1 MLNSLRD
8 GQINYGTTNCPTT
21 HGPPHNVVAP
31 IHQNSLMSTEPST
44 PVVYPWNST
53 PRLEHLYGFHS
64 RYYNLDYPT
73 PYPPTTNQ
81 YVPTNMYGQS
91 VPQCCQPCCR
101 LRTQTVP
108 KTSPQVLYNPIRP
121 MQQLNRSYKSKKTLK
136 TSCSEQ
142 FLPYIPNDLPVK
154 YDTQNCYQ
162 QKYSSS
168 YLNNTNYCPPAN
180 NNLWIP
186 PAVNTTWPTDRLR
199 PLGHTGVVSHD
210 FNRDKNYQ
218 RLPNY
223 QSNPYSNSSGATHH
237 RPYNYIPP
245 ISDVHDFR
253 PPIYHT
259 SLKNNTSEYISHELN
274 SRLPVSSQNNQSSP
288 SLQQFYNAQ
297 SVPYSDI
304 HRPVESFKPPQITPQ
319 NSSKSNLNVR
329 EFLATWDEGEE
340 EISEKS
346 SETTAPIVVLDCMTL
361 EGDALSKVQEKLNV
375 VSYENLEKV
384 LKENQNSLVINTESN
399 EIDSTQNKAKP
410 PPKPNF
416 EPLDYTKRETGI
428 IRPFITEKKT
438 SPEINSHSEKSY
450 SVNFDGMVAW
460 YGKKN
465 TDISSTDLIERLADR
480 IFNLSKSQEN
490 DGVSFG
496 TAAYT
501 GQITQTNRSIESSI
515 KDSSKYIQSNHLF
528 DLHRTEKCVS
538 TNKIDCNNDSIPRM
552 HSSVLNE
559 SIKPLTKSNNMNS
572 SCIVEN
578 ITKKCLNVTNE
589 QTTPWNLDQ
598 GSQEHHL
605 NMSLYDH
612 SVIIKPLDFSSLTD
626 KGNPFVFEKNSSSGD
641 KPIDSINDQF
651 NKVLNENNNY
661 NSSVSNNQ
669 SSIQPIDSGN
679 RNFPVIV
686 SPHIHRQEYNGFHES
701 VIQRTGCDKNKHDKV
716 TTHTDFE
723 SINWNIS
730 NDLDK
735 IMKNTNMAIEP
746 PCLYDRNNYN
756 ILDSMNKS
764 ISTQWKDNIPCV
776 DLTVNSKTNP
786 NHDPFFDGWNFI
798 ENYDNHSS
806 KKIIDPS
813 NNNVVH
819 SQLFPNQITAL
830 EEPIN
835 KKDNSSE
842 KLENETLVAIK
853 DTPFSK
859 PNDLSSD
866 TARSR
871 DVFYL
876 NRIPDFSDG
885 FELSVLN
892 EPQEYMQFKKSSND
906 NEHRTDGSIF
916 EHLTEQSKCA
926 KTINETT
933 NTKNDQNKLDSV
945 GLPSFKEKEPL
956 APMCSSVPPKL
967 NIVKPILRDP
977 SQVYTVIKQKLKHD
991 ITVVNNENIVSDKTG
1006 HSLRGN
1012 QTNIFNETSL
1022 KSKYDNVQ
1030 LNQFDVWSE
1039 KFVLKD
1045 NTNNSSSSVVQ
1056 CDVEITQF
1064 KSTPENRNSL
1074 IPKQNMSEN
1083 YMDKETKSPTNT
1095 NCNLSVDKISVLEN
1109 NKMSSNDFL
1118 NCLECTKND
1127 DQKYRDTLDEFETS
1141 FGFDIHCND
1150 ESNKSFHEDI
1160 VDKCLEERIKDHIG
1174 EHNINVSD
1182 SNDALNSNLTPD
1194 NTRIPFQCD
1203 FQSGYLIKNYF
1214 DENKNKAVAI
1224 DREQTNNHEKS
1235 DMSVFNYHR
1244 EMKHDF
1250 DLQNSE
1256 NVLSIKDPEK
1266 DSDFNILND
1275 VNHDIDQIQNSTED
1289 KNSNFINM
1297 TKLKQSL
1304 MSNKKNT
1311 HIISSIEKNH
1321 FGYLSI
1327 ENRNFEFEN
1336 DKNDILESTNSKKK
1350 VIEINNATESNDICE
1365 IKHCSSN
1372 IHKTPLIQKHSSK
1385 NVDFESSI
1393 ISTNIFKDNS
1403 NILNTEKNEINEY
1416 RDQKID
1422 KNDFLN
1428 ESFHSENAKS
1438 IEDQINHK
1446 SMFEL
1451 GDNNDDKYQT
1461 QRLEKIHHFDFE
1473 TKIIQNFEVECIN
1486 NDDQEPLNQKKMFTN
1501 ENKIKTKCN
1510 YEINDEVGK
1519 RVQNETSYK
1528 TTKLIRKETLIEES
1542 PGISNNNNI
1551 QFHNTIAIENI
1562 NQENKT
1568 DRILD
1573 CERNEQRMFEVCCT
1587 NNNLKEKLNPVTLID
1602 LNIQNEEPKNNNLNN
1617 CKNSHENS
1625 IMNNN
1630 TEVEKIFENICDNLE
1645 LMNTEKNDINY
1656 IENRQNY
1663 NKCESSKSPKNTPN
1677 KNFKTIN
1684 SKIVDKLSKKIKVD
1698 ECHNSYDKT
1707 LEKTDNVLLKDMVN
1721 SEHLKEEKKKELEQ
1735 VESILKKSDN
1745 HSPNQNENLFD
1756 ISNKKIVCLSPISTT
1771 FEEHQIEDINQN
1783 EKESMNK
1790 NKIKTV
1796 KNIIID
1802 TFQGDDTK
1810 KNIDKLKSDTI
1821 NTIKDADKL
1830 QEEELCKNNNFSPY
1844 KLKCRLHSD
1853 EIVELENSPSA
1864 ESNSLKYAGLT
1875 SQQRS
1880 NEIDV
1885 VIEKSPKSEPS
1896 SLNEVDLSRQPYF
1909 NEISDVKDALKN
1921 EPISLNNIELI
1932 RQEHSNGIFEVE
1944 NSTNTVSNSIN
1955 HIELARQLHS
1965 NDDVEL
1971 KDSTSSEFISLNH
1984 DVAINNQHSNKFA
1997 EVESLLCPQNVFEL
2011 STNQNYSSEIAED
2024 STNLRS
2030 SVSSD
2035 NNVLQINDD
2044 SFLKNVDSK
2053 SVDENIKL
2061 PRVKFILKNHRKS
2074 LIKTNIFDEESIV
2087 PYKKISTVVNDD
2099 KFIVRNI
2106 FKKRNNFYTPR
2117 QCLYKRE
2124 SINEPK
2130 ENLNKVIEMAS
2141 PLTTTNPIDIQQKNH
2156 LLGLNREEE
2165 KDYTVVSELIS
2176 SKEEQF
2182 NTKLNIV
2189 DNKEINRSTEFD
2201 NTVFDGD
2208 SSELLPYEIHNTP
2221 MPSPFDDFQSE
2232 NKTTSLGNEEYWD
2245 KSLEIEY
2252 KNVLFKAISKLAK
2265 NRINIRDKFDV
2276 RLLARKVNK
2285 TKQKKRRWLRR
2296 HCQRPEKSRQIA
2308 INNDLGGVKFDS
2320 DIATTVKVPTATI
2333 ATNQMYKIKVQL
2345 PWGRIFN
2352 LNSHEAND
2360 SKKNKNMKLE
2370 LGPAQVEVRLSRIPG
2385 DWQVAACQSM
2395 ASPKSVVSVRRLVL
2409 QREVSPAKKY
2419 DGNDCSPVKDFDIN
2433 CIPIKDCD
2441 NNCTPIKAYDDNCNP
2456 TKDYDNNSSPA
2467 KDYDVGNCSLTNKNY
2482 EYSSCSQTNE
2492 YLDSSC
2498 RPIEDDDNCSSND
2511 MQQCS
2516 RKLPKIVIRRN
2527 GQDNNYTSYVSS
2539 GSGCKGGDNNDGTPQ
2554 LIVRLVRDRKL
2565 DSMAANGVTT
2575 LHLKHLVPISESA
2588 AGTHGAKRVRYT

>member
-8 GQINYGTTNCPTT
+8 GQINYGSTNCPTT

-31 IHQNSLMSTEPST
+31 IHQNSLISTEPST

-136 TSCSEQ
+136 TPCSEQ

-154 YDTQNCYQ
+154 YDSQNCYQ

-180 NNLWIP
+180 NNLWVP
-186 PAVNTTWPTDRLR
+186 PTVNTTWPTDRLR
-199 PLGHTGVVSHD
+199 PLSHTGVVSHD

-223 QSNPYSNSSGATHH
+223 QSNPYSNPSGATHH
-237 RPYNYIPP
+237 RSYNYIPS
-245 ISDVHDFR
+245 ISDVHEFR

-259 SLKNNTSEYISHELN
+259 SLKNNTSEYIPHELN
-274 SRLPVSSQNNQSSP
+274 SRLPGSSQNNQSSQ

-297 SVPYSDI
+297 PIPYSDI
-304 HRPVESFKPPQITPQ
+304 HRPVEPFKPPQITPQ

-329 EFLATWDEGEE
+329 EFLSTWDEGEE
-340 EISEKS
+340 EINEKS

-361 EGDALSKVQEKLNV
+361 EGDALTKVQEKLNV

-384 LKENQNSLVINTESN
+384 LKENQNSLIINTESN
-399 EIDSTQNKAKP
+399 EIDSTHNKIKP

-438 SPEINSHSEKSY
+438 SPETNSQSEKSY

-501 GQITQTNRSIESSI
+501 GQITQTNRSIESLM
-515 KDSSKYIQSNHLF
+515 KDSSKYIQNNHLF
-528 DLHRTEKCVS
+528 DLHHTEKCVA
-538 TNKIDCNNDSIPRM
+538 TNKIDCVNDSIPRI
-552 HSSVLNE
+552 HSSVE
-559 SIKPLTKSNNMNS
+559 GIKPPTKSNNINS

-589 QTTPWNLDQ
+589 QTATWNLDQ

-626 KGNPFVFEKNSSSGD
+626 KGNPFVFEKNSSSGA
-641 KPIDSINDQF
+641 KPNDSINDQF

-661 NSSVSNNQ
+661 GSSVSNNQ
-669 SSIQPIDSGN
+669 PSIQPIDSSN

-716 TTHTDFE
+716 TTHTDFD
-723 SINWNIS
+723 SINWNIT

-735 IMKNTNMAIEP
+735 IIKTTNMSMES

-756 ILDSMNKS
+756 ILDNMNKS
-764 ISTQWKDNIPCV
+764 VSTQWKENVPCV
-776 DLTVNSKTNP
+776 DLTVNNKTNP
-786 NHDPFFDGWNFI
+786 NHDSFFDGWNFI
-798 ENYDNHSS
+798 DSYENHSN
-806 KKIIDPS
+806 KKVIDPP
-813 NNNVVH
+813 NNNAVH
-819 SQLFPNQITAL
+819 NQLFSSQIPTL

-842 KLENETLVAIK
+842 KLENETLVAS
-853 DTPFSK
+853 TPFSK
-859 PNDLSSD
+859 SNELSSD
-866 TARSR
+866 NARSR

-916 EHLTEQSKCA
+916 EHLTEQSKCS
-926 KTINETT
+926 KTVNEAIS
-933 NTKNDQNKLDSV
+933 TKIDQNKLDTV

-956 APMCSSVPPKL
+956 APMCPSVPPKL

-991 ITVVNNENIVSDKTG
+991 ITVVNNDNLVTDKTG
-1006 HSLRGN
+1006 HCLRGN

-1045 NTNNSSSSVVQ
+1045 NTNNSSNSVVQ

-1064 KSTPENRNSL
+1064 KSSPEGRNSL
-1074 IPKQNMSEN
+1074 IPKSNMIEN
-1083 YMDKETKSPTNT
+1083 FIDKETKTPANT
-1095 NCNLSVDKISVLEN
+1095 NCDLSGDKINCIEN
-1109 NKMSSNDFL
+1109 DKINSNDFL
-1118 NCLECTKND
+1118 NCLECTKNE
-1127 DQKYRDTLDEFETS
+1127 DQKYRDTLDEFESS

-1174 EHNINVSD
+1174 EHNINISD
-1182 SNDALNSNLTPD
+1182 SNDTLNSNLAPN

-1203 FQSGYLIKNYF
+1203 FQSSYLIKNYF

-1224 DREQTNNHEKS
+1224 DRERTSNHEKS
-1235 DMSVFNYHR
+1235 ETSVFHHLR
-1244 EMKHDF
+1244 EMKHGF
-1250 DLQNSE
+1250 NLQNSE
-1256 NVLSIKDPEK
+1256 NVLTVKNPEK

-1275 VNHDIDQIQNSTED
+1275 VNHDTKQIKNDTED

-1297 TKLKQSL
+1297 TKLKLSL
-1304 MSNKKNT
+1304 MSNENNT
-1311 HIISSIEKNH
+1311 HTIPNIENNH

-1327 ENRNFEFEN
+1327 ENRNFEFGN
-1336 DKNDILESTNSKKK
+1336 DKIDILESTNSKKEI
-1350 VIEINNATESNDICE
+1350 IEINNVAESSNVCE

-1372 IHKTPLIQKHSSK
+1372 IHKSPLIQKHSSA
-1385 NVDFESSI
+1385 NVDFESNI
-1393 ISTNIFKDNS
+1393 INTNIFKDNS
-1403 NILNTEKNEINEY
+1403 DILNTKTMEKNEYDEQENN
-1416 RDQKID
+1416 
-1422 KNDFLN
+1422 KNSFHN
-1428 ESFHSENAKS
+1428 GSSFHSESVKS
-1438 IEDQINHK
+1438 NDEDQINHK

-1451 GDNNDDKYQT
+1451 SDDNCNKFQT
-1461 QRLEKIHHFDFE
+1461 QKLEKIHNFDLE
-1473 TKIIQNFEVECIN
+1473 TRIIQNVDNQCSN
-1486 NDDQEPLNQKKMFTN
+1486 NDVREPINPKEILTN
-1501 ENKIKTKCN
+1501 ESNIKTKCN
-1510 YEINDEVGK
+1510 NEIIDE
-1519 RVQNETSYK
+1519 RLQNETSYK
-1528 TTKLIRKETLIEES
+1528 STQLTVRKETQIEES
-1542 PGISNNNNI
+1542 TDINSNNST
-1551 QFHNTIAIENI
+1551 QFHNISEVENI
-1562 NQENKT
+1562 NRENKV
-1568 DRILD
+1568 DHILN
-1573 CERNEQRMFEVCCT
+1573 CEQTEESMFEVCCT
-1587 NNNLKEKLNPVTLID
+1587 NNNLREKLNLGTPID
-1602 LNIQNEEPKNNNLNN
+1602 LNMNEETKNNDLNY
-1617 CKNSHENS
+1617 CKTAYENS
-1625 IMNNN
+1625 CVNNG
-1630 TEVEKIFENICDNLE
+1630 TYVDKMFENIYDNLE
-1645 LMNTEKNDINY
+1645 LINTDKNDTNY
-1656 IENRQNY
+1656 AENCQNY
-1663 NKCESSKSPKNTPN
+1663 DSIDASKSPTNIIN
-1677 KNFKTIN
+1677 QNFKIIN
-1684 SKIVDKLSKKIKVD
+1684 SNIVDKLREDIKTD
-1698 ECHNSYDKT
+1698 ECHNNYNET
-1707 LEKTDNVLLKDMVN
+1707 HEKTDNVLLKELVDN
-1721 SEHLKEEKKKELEQ
+1721 SEFRFSLKPSELLKKEKNKEFMQ
-1735 VESILKKSDN
+1735 VEYNLKQLANN
-1745 HSPNQNENLFD
+1745 HSPNKNENLFN
-1756 ISNKKIVCLSPISTT
+1756 ISNERIVCENTLPTT
-1771 FEEHQIEDINQN
+1771 VEEHQIGDIKQN
-1783 EKESMNK
+1783 EKESTDK
-1790 NKIKTV
+1790 NKMITV
-1796 KNIIID
+1796 KNMFDI
-1802 TFQGDDTK
+1802 FQGDDTK
-1810 KNIDKLKSDTI
+1810 KIRKKLKSDSL
-1821 NTIKDADKL
+1821 NTIQNSDKL
-1830 QEEELCKNNNFSPY
+1830 QDKELDQNNCSSSY
-1844 KLKCRLHSD
+1844 ELKCQPHSYEVVELESLHNAESSSLKYSSITCQQYSS
-1853 EIVELENSPSA
+1853 EIVE
-1864 ESNSLKYAGLT
+1864 
-1875 SQQRS
+1875 
-1880 NEIDV
+1880 
-1885 VIEKSPKSEPS
+1885 IEKSPKIKHS
-1896 SLNEVDLSRQPYF
+1896 SFDGVDLSRQPHFNPILEVKDTLKYGSIYLNHTNLLHQQQS
-1909 NEISDVKDALKN
+1909 NEIL
-1921 EPISLNNIELI
+1921 
-1932 RQEHSNGIFEVE
+1932 RVE
-1944 NSTNTVSNSIN
+1944 NSVCSKSNSIY
-1955 HIELARQLHS
+1955 HAELTCQLHS
-1965 NDDVEL
+1965 NDIVEL
-1971 KDSTSSEFISLNH
+1971 NSSTSSVISSLNH
-1984 DVAINNQHSNKFA
+1984 NAVIHKQHSNKLV
-1997 EVESLLCPQNVFEL
+1997 EVEIPICSKNVSEL
-2011 STNQNYSSEIAED
+2011 FANKKDSSEIAED
-2024 STNLRS
+2024 STNLKS
-2030 SVSSD
+2030 LLSSD
-2035 NNVLQINDD
+2035 NRVLQTNGD
-2044 SFLKNVDSK
+2044 SYLKNVDSK
-2053 SVDENIKL
+2053 SVDETIKL

-2074 LIKTNIFDEESIV
+2074 LIKTNIFDKESIV
-2087 PYKKISTVVNDD
+2087 PYKKITTKVNVN
-2099 KFIVRNI
+2099 KSIFRNF
-2106 FKKRNNFYTPR
+2106 FKKRNNFYTSR
-2117 QCLYKRE
+2117 RSLCKKECAYE
-2124 SINEPK
+2124 SND
-2130 ENLNKVIEMAS
+2130 NLNKVIETAY
-2141 PLTTTNPIDIQQKNH
+2141 PPNNTYPIDIQQNNQLLDFNSEKNSD
-2156 LLGLNREEE
+2156 LL
-2165 KDYTVVSELIS
+2165 VVSELIN
-2176 SKEEQF
+2176 SKEEQC
-2182 NTKLNIV
+2182 NTKFNIV
-2189 DNKEINRSTEFD
+2189 ENEEIIKSPEFD
-2201 NTVFDGD
+2201 STAIDD
-2208 SSELLPYEIHNTP
+2208 DLSELLPYKIHNTP
-2221 MPSPFDDFQSE
+2221 MPSPFNDFQSE
-2232 NKTTSLGNEEYWD
+2232 NKTLSLGDEEYWD

-2265 NRINIRDKFDV
+2265 NRVNIRDKFDI
-2276 RLLARKVNK
+2276 RLLARRVNK
-2285 TKQKKRRWLRR
+2285 TKQKKRRWQRR
-2296 HCQRPEKSRQIA
+2296 HCQRQNKSKLI
-2308 INNDLGGVKFDS
+2308 IDNNDLRGVKFGD
-2320 DIATTVKVPTATI
+2320 DIATTVKIPTAAITS
-2333 ATNQMYKIKVQL
+2333 NQRFKIKVQL

-2352 LNSHEAND
+2352 FNSHIASD
-2360 SKKNKNMKLE
+2360 CKKNKNMKLE

-2395 ASPKSVVSVRRLVL
+2395 ASSKSVVSVKRLVL
-2409 QREVSPAKKY
+2409 QREISPAKKY
-2419 DGNDCSPVKDFDIN
+2419 DGSNCSPVKDCDIN
-2433 CIPIKDCD
+2433 CTPTKDFD
-2441 NNCTPIKAYDDNCNP
+2441 NNCSP
-2456 TKDYDNNSSPA
+2456 TKDFDNNCSPT
-2467 KDYDVGNCSLTNKNY
+2467 KDFDYDNCSLKNENY
-2482 EYSSCSQTNE
+2482 KYSSCSHTNE
-2492 YLDSSC
+2492 YIDSSC
-2498 RPIEDDDNCSSND
+2498 RPEKDYGNTNCSSND

-2539 GSGCKGGDNNDGTPQ
+2539 GSGCKGGDNSDGTPQ

-2588 AGTHGAKRVRYT
+2588 ADTHDAKRVRYT